1 MLKCLEMSGKGNS
14 RENKDYL
21 QVAGGNSRLYTT
33 GENSE
38 FSVFLKVWSWDQQPG
53 NRMERQIP
61 GPTLVLL
68 AGLLWG
74 RGVQPPTCTDPLVTV
89 MHSGCSITEL
99 CIECA

>member
-1 MLKCLEMSGKGNS
+1 MQ
-14 RENKDYL
+14 NKTVYTNVFE
-21 QVAGGNSRLYTT
+21 VAK
-33 GENSE
+33 
-38 FSVFLKVWSWDQQPG
+38 FSNYFSKIAILKVWSWDQQPG